1 MQEFKIELCL
11 KIKSLNYSKIEL
23 YRKGVKVLN
32 ILKNQYINSKNW
44 GVEIDYKENIFT
56 FNYDKTIQCE
66 FDDYK
71 VIE

>member
-23 YRKGVKVLN
+23 YRKGVKVLD

-44 GVEIDYKENIFT
+44 GVEIDYKENICT
-56 FNYDKTIQCE
+56 FNYNKTMQWE